1 MLQSKISFEE
11 KQLNFINKFG
21 EMGFKD
27 KSSLV
32 RTAIDEFIKKIER
45 KKLAES
51 AELYAELYETDDELN
66 DLTNSAIDGW
76 PK

>member
-1 MLQSKISFEE
+1 
-11 KQLNFINKFG
+11 
-21 EMGFKD
+21 MGFKD

-32 RTAIDEFIKKIER
+32 RKAIDEFRKKIER

-51 AELYAELYETDDELN
+51 AELYAELYGTDGELN
-66 DLTNSAIDGW
+66 ELTDSAIDGW